1 MTGNG
6 KPILLDGGMGQ
17 EIVNRG
23 GKGGYGEWAVA
34 AVYEDADLVRQIHCD
49 YIRAG
54 ADVITTNTYGTTR
67 VRLRHAGIES
77 RFEELARAAGELAVA
92 ARAECAQH
100 AVRIAASLPPLEA
113 SYANEFALSFEQT
126 AAQYGELMDL
136 LAPYVDIYLGETL
149 STSFEARAFL
159 QAAAARESTAWLAL
173 TLDDHGS
180 TNLRGGESLETVISG
195 LGETEPDA
203 LLINCTTPDSIS
215 CAMPLLRARG
225 IPYGA
230 YANGFVEIPEDW
242 EEEGGVVQ
250 LSSRADLPPEVYAAN
265 AAGWIQAGAAIVGG
279 CCEIGPA
286 HIARLRQLI
295 DSGVYTGEQA

>member
-1 MTGNG
+1 MTNKG

-67 VRLRHAGIES
+67 IRLRHAGIES
-77 RFEELARAAGELAVA
+77 RFEELVRAAGELAVA
-92 ARAECAQH
+92 ARAQCGRSD
-100 AVRIAASLPPLEA
+100 VRIAASLPPLEA
-113 SYANEFALSFEQT
+113 SYTNEFALSFDQT

-136 LAPYVDIYLGETL
+136 LAPYVDIFLGETL

-159 QAAAARESTAWLAL
+159 DAAAGRDQTVWLSL

-180 TNLRGGESLETVISG
+180 TDLRGGESLETVIG
-195 LGETEPDA
+195 DLGDAPPDA
-203 LLINCTTPDSIS
+203 LLVNCSTPDSIS
-215 CAMPLLRARG
+215 CALPILRASG

-230 YANGFVEIPEDW
+230 YANGFVEIPDDW

-250 LSSRADLPPEVYAAN
+250 LSSRADLPPDVYAGH
-265 AAGWIQAGAAIVGG
+265 AAGWLDAGASIVGG

-295 DSGVYTGEQA
+295 DNSERERT

>member
-1 MTGNG
+1 MIAKA

-67 VRLRHAGIES
+67 TRLRHAGIES
-77 RFEELARAAGELAVA
+77 RFEELARTAGELAQA
-92 ARAECAQH
+92 ARAECGRSD
-100 AVRIAASLPPLEA
+100 VKIAASLPPLEA
-113 SYANEFALSFEQT
+113 SYANEFALSFEET
-126 AAQYGELMDL
+126 AAQFGELMDL

-149 STSFEARAFL
+149 STRFEARAFL
-159 QAAAARESTAWLAL
+159 QAAAARDKTAWLSL

-180 TNLRGGESLETVISG
+180 TDLRGGESLEAVIG
-195 LGETEPDA
+195 DLGETLPDA
-203 LLINCTTPDSIS
+203 LLINCSTPDSIS
-215 CAMPLLRARG
+215 CALPLLRARG

-230 YANGFVEIPEDW
+230 YANGFVEIPDDW

-250 LSSRADLPPEVYAAN
+250 LSSRADLPPETYADH
-265 AAGWIQAGAAIVGG
+265 AAGWIEAGASIVGG

-295 DSGVYTGEQA
+295 DSGA

>member
-1 MTGNG
+1 MTG
-6 KPILLDGGMGQ
+6 KHQPTLLDGGMGQ

-67 VRLRHAGIES
+67 IRLRHAGIES

-92 ARAECAQH
+92 ARDECGRPDVKI
-100 AVRIAASLPPLEA
+100 AVSLPPLEA
-113 SYANEFALSFEQT
+113 SYADEFALSFEET
-126 AAQYGELMDL
+126 SAQFGELMDL

-159 QAAAARESTAWLAL
+159 QAAAARDKTAWLAL

-180 TNLRGGESLETVISG
+180 TNLRGGESLEAVIG
-195 LGETEPDA
+195 DLGETAPDA

-215 CAMPLLRARG
+215 RAMPLLRARG

-230 YANGFVEIPEDW
+230 YANGFVEIPDDW

-250 LSSRADLPPEVYAAN
+250 LSSRADLPPEVYAGH
-265 AAGWIQAGAAIVGG
+265 AAGWIEAGASIVGG

-295 DSGVYTGEQA
+295 DTGD

>member
-1 MTGNG
+1 MTGKG

-67 VRLRHAGIES
+67 VRLRHAGIED
-77 RFEELARAAGELAVA
+77 RFEELARIAGELATD
-92 ARAECAQH
+92 ARAECRQPD
-100 AVRIAASLPPLEA
+100 VRIAASLPPLEA
-113 SYANEFALSFEQT
+113 SYANEFALSFDET
-126 AAQYGELMDL
+126 AAQFGELMDL

-149 STSFEARAFL
+149 STAFEARAFM
-159 QAAAARESTAWLAL
+159 QAAAARNKTVWLSL

-180 TNLRGGESLETVISG
+180 TDLRGGEHLEAVIG
-195 LGETEPDA
+195 DLGDAPPDA

-215 CAMPLLRARG
+215 CALPILRARS

-230 YANGFVEIPEDW
+230 YANGFVEIPDDW

-250 LSSRADLPPEVYAAN
+250 LSSRADLPPEVYAGHV
-265 AAGWIQAGAAIVGG
+265 AGWLDAGASIVGG

-295 DSGVYTGEQA
+295 DSGD